1 MSNDIISTK
10 IYDKR
15 DDFDADI
22 INFRFGMAMFLL
34 VRPFWDGDVPLSTS
48 YFSIRFARASSQVS
62 DIDHRI
68 YWNYHN
74 LDKTFIQ
81 KLMSNIAFIW

>member
-34 VRPFWDGDVPLSTS
+34 VRPIS
-48 YFSIRFARASSQVS
+48 RFVLPEHLVKSVTLII
-62 DIDHRI
+62 DII
-68 YWNYHN
+68 EIII
-74 LDKTFIQ
+74 T
-81 KLMSNIAFIW
+81 